1 MPENGCGRYEGK
13 CLYNFS
19 VFAFIEIIDV
29 DLQRDRE
36 KDFRSFSLGGFSFDA
51 HSPAMAGK

>member
-1 MPENGCGRYEGK
+1 MERGNAHK
-13 CLYNFS
+13 CVVVVIS
-19 VFAFIEIIDV
+19 TEIIDV